1 MFLKYLEIQG
11 FKSFPDKVKIEFN
24 KGITG
29 IVGPNGSGKS
39 NISDAI
45 RWVMGEQSIKS
56 LRGGKMEDVI
66 FAGTQERDPVGFA
79 EVSIC
84 FDNSEKLFNV
94 EYNEVVITRRFFR
107 SGEGEY
113 YINRTSCRLKDIHE
127 LFMDTGMGRDG
138 YSVIGQ
144 GKIDEL
150 ITAKPEDR
158 RVIFEEASGISKY
171 RYRKHE
177 SEKKIEQTQEN
188 LIRLL
193 DIISELE
200 VRLEP
205 LRIESEKAK
214 EYLKLKED
222 LKGNEIN
229 LSVNLMDK
237 IKTNLEK
244 MRENIEN
251 INKEI
256 TLTHEKI
263 NEADKKSEETRLENK
278 QKELQQ
284 EKLSETLYQVKN
296 DISSFENDINVL
308 LNSLEYNTDNVQR
321 INNEIEALNARI
333 AENNAE
339 AEKIQ
344 ISKNEAEEIVKALNE
359 KLAELNDAFA
369 KADKDVEETNTEIDE
384 CNNKILEYYR
394 ILAEKN
400 AELAAAKKEVETLK
414 VRQVTIEDDIEISKE
429 DIQAVNVKKD
439 ELLKEITAKKEEADI
454 VKAEFK
460 EKDEKRLQTE
470 NKKKELS
477 EKISELTS
485 RISSGT
491 DKKKMLDEM
500 EKDMEGY
507 NYSVKSIINAG
518 LEGIKIYGVV
528 AKVIELDSKYA
539 TAIDAVLGNVL
550 QNIITETEKDA
561 KTAIEYLKKIKGGRA
576 TFLPISEIKGR
587 ILDEQEFKGEE
598 GYISLASA
606 VVKCK
611 EKFQGV
617 VNEILGRTLLF
628 NDVDSAIKFSRKV
641 KYKYKI
647 VTLDGTVINAGGA
660 ITGGNLGKAGS
671 FLSRAAQIKELDIL
685 LEKLS
690 DELCE
695 AKELYSSVIA
705 ENEAY
710 INECDK
716 LNFTIQQMNN
726 EIFKSEYNL
735 EHYKNTINSLNEE
748 LEELI
753 SEKNNIE
760 TTIKNKSDLEK
771 EASQIQDDINNE
783 IEALQTKIKKIQD
796 ENNISLSK
804 SKEINTEITK
814 LKVDISE
821 AESDKSLLE
830 QKLEYISDTVA
841 KLEEECENKKKEISS
856 NSSKDSDINEKI
868 EAINK
873 QIESKKEEI
882 VKLENLISEIRIER
896 ETNEKYLS
904 SYAEETKVCNEKLV
918 LLAQEQTRVEEKIIR
933 QEAEF
938 GSINSRLWD
947 EYELTYVT
955 AQEYRKDVENLN
967 ELQKYVTSVKNKIR
981 ALGNVNVNS
990 IEEYAQVNERYEFL
1004 TKQRDDLEDAKK
1016 SLNNIIKD
1024 MEALMIKQFTEQLDI
1039 INKTFTRVFKE
1050 LFNGGHAELVLV
1062 DEENILTSGVDIIA
1076 QPPGKKLQNMSLFS
1090 GGEKAIIA
1098 IALLF
1103 SLLEVRPSPLCVL
1116 DEIEA
1121 ALDDV
1126 NVYRFA
1132 NYLRKISVA
1141 SQIAIITHRR
1151 GTMEEADVLYGVTM
1165 PEKGVSKLL
1174 KLDINDVEEKIL
1186 NNEGE

>member
-66 FAGTQERDPVGFA
+66 FGGTQERDPVGFA

-94 EYNEVVITRRFFR
+94 EYNEVVVTRRFFR

-150 ITAKPEDR
+150 ITSKPEDR

-188 LIRLL
+188 LTRLL

-200 VRLEP
+200 VRLDP
-205 LRIESEKAK
+205 LKKESEKAK

-237 IKTNLEK
+237 IKASLEK
-244 MRENIEN
+244 MKENIEN

-256 TLTHEKI
+256 QSTHEKI
-263 NEADKKSEETRLENK
+263 AEIDTKTENTRNENK

-284 EKLSETLYQVKN
+284 EKLNETLYAVKN
-296 DISSFENDINVL
+296 EIASFENDINVL
-308 LNSLEYNTDNVQR
+308 LNSLEYNTDNVLR
-321 INNEIEALNARI
+321 IKNEIEELNKKT
-333 AENNAE
+333 EESLKE
-339 AEKIQ
+339 AQVIEK
-344 ISKNEAEEIVKALNE
+344 SKEEVLAVIDNLNSKLNELNEA
-359 KLAELNDAFA
+359 FS

-384 CNNKILEYYR
+384 CNNKILDFYR

-400 AELAAAKKEVETLK
+400 AELASAKKEVETLK
-414 VRQVTIEDDIEISKE
+414 VRQVTVEDDIEISKE
-429 DIQAVNVKKD
+429 DIEGVEKKKNLLSD
-439 ELLKEITAKKEEADI
+439 EIAKQKEETDR
-454 VKAEFK
+454 VKAKFA
-460 EKDEKRLQTE
+460 EKDILRKETE
-470 NKKKELS
+470 QKKKELS
-477 EKISELTS
+477 EKISEL
-485 RISSGT
+485 SSKLSSSL

-507 NYSVKSIINAG
+507 NYSVKSVINAG
-518 LEGIKIYGVV
+518 LPGVKIYGVV
-528 AKVIELDSKYA
+528 AKVIELDAKYA

-550 QNIITETEKDA
+550 QNIITENESDA

-576 TFLPISEIKGR
+576 TFLPISEVKGR
-587 ILDEQEFKGEE
+587 LLDEREFKGEE

-606 VVKCK
+606 VVNCK

-628 NDVDSAIKFSRKV
+628 KDVDSAIRFSRKV
-641 KYKYKI
+641 KYKFKI

-671 FLSRAAQIKELDIL
+671 FLSRAAQIKELVTLIENTEAELADTKDL
-685 LEKLS
+685 FEKVS
-690 DELCE
+690 
-695 AKELYSSVIA
+695 A
-705 ENEAY
+705 ENELL
-710 INECDK
+710 NEECDK
-716 LNFTIQQMNN
+716 LNFAVQQMNN
-726 EIFKSEYNL
+726 ELFKSEYNL
-735 EHYKNTINSLNEE
+735 EHYNNTINSLKEE

-753 SEKNNIE
+753 NEQKSIAD
-760 TTIKNKSDLEK
+760 TIKNKENLEK
-771 EASQIQDDINNE
+771 EAAVIQDNINNE
-783 IEALQTKIKKIQD
+783 IESLQTRIKKIQD

-830 QKLEYISDTVA
+830 QKLEYIYDNVA
-841 KLEEECENKKKEISS
+841 RFREEGEVKKNEIST
-856 NSSKDSDINEKI
+856 NSLKDSDINEKI
-868 EAINK
+868 ETINK
-873 QIESKKEEI
+873 NIEEKKNEI
-882 VKLENLISEIRIER
+882 TKLENLISEVRIER
-896 ETNEKYLS
+896 ETNEKYLLD
-904 SYAEETKVCNEKLV
+904 YANETKECNEKLV

-938 GSINSRLWD
+938 GNINSRLWD

-1004 TKQRDDLEDAKK
+1004 TKQRDDLENAKK
-1016 SLNNIIKD
+1016 SLGNIIKE
-1024 MEALMIKQFTEQLDI
+1024 METLMIKQFTEQLDI

-1076 QPPGKKLQNMSLFS
+1076 QPPGKKLQNMTLFS

-1132 NYLRKISVA
+1132 NYLRKISDR

-1174 KLDINDVEEKIL
+1174 KLDINDIEDKIL
-1186 NNEGE
+1186 NN

>member
-66 FAGTQERDPVGFA
+66 FGGTQERDPVGFA

-94 EYNEVVITRRFFR
+94 EYNEVVVTRRFFR

-113 YINRTSCRLKDIHE
+113 YINKTSCRLKDIHE

-150 ITAKPEDR
+150 ITSKPEDR

-188 LIRLL
+188 LTRLL

-205 LRIESEKAK
+205 LKQESEKAK
-214 EYLKLKED
+214 EYLKFKED

-229 LSVNLMDK
+229 LSINLMDK
-237 IKTNLEK
+237 IKANLQK
-244 MRENIEN
+244 MKENIEN

-256 TLTHEKI
+256 QDTHSKI
-263 NEADKKSEETRLENK
+263 TEIDVKTENTRNENK

-284 EKLSETLYQVKN
+284 EKLNETLYSVKN
-296 DISSFENDINVL
+296 EISGFENDINVL

-321 INNEIEALNARI
+321 IKAEVEELNTKI
-333 AENNAE
+333 AENSKDAE
-339 AEKIQ
+339 IIEK
-344 ISKNEAEEIVKALNE
+344 SKADVLDVITELNKKLDSLNEA
-359 KLAELNDAFA
+359 FS

-394 ILAEKN
+394 VLAEKN

-414 VRQVTIEDDIEISKE
+414 VRQVTVDEDIEISKE
-429 DIQAVNVKKD
+429 DIESVEKKKNQLLEEMNVQKESTEKAKKD
-439 ELLKEITAKKEEADI
+439 FL
-454 VKAEFK
+454 
-460 EKDEKRLQTE
+460 EKDAIRRETE
-470 NKKKELS
+470 TKKKELLD
-477 EKISELTS
+477 KINELSGKLTS
-485 RISSGT
+485 AI

-507 NYSVKSIINAG
+507 NYSVKSVINAG
-518 LEGIKIYGVV
+518 LPGVKIHGVV
-528 AKVIELDSKYA
+528 AKVIELDTKYA

-550 QNIITETEKDA
+550 QNIITETEQDA

-576 TFLPISEIKGR
+576 TFLPVSEVKGR
-587 ILDEQEFKGEE
+587 LLDETEFKAEN

-611 EKFQGV
+611 QQYQGI

-628 NDVDSAIKFSRKV
+628 EDTDSAIKFSRKV
-641 KYKYKI
+641 KYKFKI

-671 FLSRAAQIKELDIL
+671 FLSRTAQIKELVLTIDKSKAELIEL
-685 LEKLS
+685 KDLYEK
-690 DELCE
+690 
-695 AKELYSSVIA
+695 VTA
-705 ENEAY
+705 ENELL
-710 INECDK
+710 NEECDK
-716 LNFTIQQMNN
+716 LNFAVQQMNN
-726 EIFKSEYNL
+726 ELFKSEYNL
-735 EHYKNTINSLNEE
+735 DHYNNTINRFNEE
-748 LEELI
+748 LQELI
-753 SEKNNIE
+753 NEKNNIAE
-760 TTIKNKSDLEK
+760 TIKNKQNLEK
-771 EASQIQDDINNE
+771 EASVIQDNINNE
-783 IEALQTKIKKIQD
+783 IENLQIRIKKIQD

-830 QKLEYISDTVA
+830 QKLEYILSNIA
-841 KLEEECENKKKEISS
+841 RFEEESRNKKAEIST
-856 NSSKDSDINEKI
+856 NSLKDSDINDKI
-868 EAINK
+868 ESINK
-873 QIESKKEEI
+873 KIEEKKKEI
-882 VKLENLISEIRIER
+882 INLESLISEVRIER
-896 ETNEKYLS
+896 ETNEKYLLD
-904 SYAEETKVCNEKLV
+904 YAEETKDCNEKLI

-955 AQEYRKDVENLN
+955 AQEYRKEIENLN

-990 IEEYAQVNERYEFL
+990 IEEYTQVNERYEFL
-1004 TKQRDDLEDAKK
+1004 TKQRDDLESAKK
-1016 SLNNIIKD
+1016 SLNNIIKE
-1024 MEALMIKQFTEQLDI
+1024 METLMIKQFTEQLEI
-1039 INKTFTRVFKE
+1039 INNTFTRVFKE
-1050 LFNGGHAELVLV
+1050 LFNGGHAELILV

-1132 NYLRKISVA
+1132 NYLRKISDR

-1174 KLDINDVEEKIL
+1174 KLDINDVEDKIL
-1186 NNEGE
+1186 NN

>member
-66 FAGTQERDPVGFA
+66 FGGTQERDPVGFA

-94 EYNEVVITRRFFR
+94 EYNEVVVTRRFFR

-113 YINRTSCRLKDIHE
+113 YINKTSCRLKDIHE

-150 ITAKPEDR
+150 ITSKPEDR

-188 LIRLL
+188 LTRLL

-205 LRIESEKAK
+205 LKQESEKAK
-214 EYLKLKED
+214 EYLKFKED

-229 LSVNLMDK
+229 LSINLMDK
-237 IKTNLEK
+237 IKANLQK
-244 MRENIEN
+244 MKENIEN

-256 TLTHEKI
+256 QDTHSKI
-263 NEADKKSEETRLENK
+263 TEIDVKTENTRNENK

-284 EKLSETLYQVKN
+284 EKLNETLYSVKN
-296 DISSFENDINVL
+296 EISGFENDINVL

-321 INNEIEALNARI
+321 IKAEVEELNTKI
-333 AENNAE
+333 AENSKDAE
-339 AEKIQ
+339 IIEK
-344 ISKNEAEEIVKALNE
+344 SKADVLDVITELNKKLDSLNEA
-359 KLAELNDAFA
+359 FS

-394 ILAEKN
+394 VLAEKN

-414 VRQVTIEDDIEISKE
+414 VRQVTVDEDIEISKE
-429 DIQAVNVKKD
+429 DIESVEKKKNQLLEEMNVQKESTEKAKKD
-439 ELLKEITAKKEEADI
+439 FL
-454 VKAEFK
+454 
-460 EKDEKRLQTE
+460 EKDAIRRETE
-470 NKKKELS
+470 TKKKELLD
-477 EKISELTS
+477 KINELSGKLTS
-485 RISSGT
+485 AI

-507 NYSVKSIINAG
+507 NYSVKSVINAG
-518 LEGIKIYGVV
+518 LPGVKIHGVV
-528 AKVIELDSKYA
+528 AKVIELDTKYA

-550 QNIITETEKDA
+550 QNIITETEQDA

-576 TFLPISEIKGR
+576 TFLPVSEVKGR
-587 ILDEQEFKGEE
+587 LLDETEFKAEN

-611 EKFQGV
+611 QQYQGI

-628 NDVDSAIKFSRKV
+628 EDTDSAIKFSRKV
-641 KYKYKI
+641 KYKFKI

-671 FLSRAAQIKELDIL
+671 FLSRTAQIKELVLTIDKSKAELIEL
-685 LEKLS
+685 KDLYEK
-690 DELCE
+690 
-695 AKELYSSVIA
+695 VTA
-705 ENEAY
+705 ENELL
-710 INECDK
+710 NEECDK
-716 LNFTIQQMNN
+716 LNFAVQQMNN
-726 EIFKSEYNL
+726 ELFKSEYNL
-735 EHYKNTINSLNEE
+735 DHYNNTINRFNEE
-748 LEELI
+748 LQELI
-753 SEKNNIE
+753 NEKNNIAE
-760 TTIKNKSDLEK
+760 TIKNKQNLEK
-771 EASQIQDDINNE
+771 EASVIQDNINNE
-783 IEALQTKIKKIQD
+783 IENLQIRIKKIQD

-830 QKLEYISDTVA
+830 QKLEYIHSNIA
-841 KLEEECENKKKEISS
+841 RFEEESRNKKAEIST
-856 NSSKDSDINEKI
+856 NSLKDSDINDKI
-868 EAINK
+868 ESINK
-873 QIESKKEEI
+873 KIEEKKKEI
-882 VKLENLISEIRIER
+882 INLESLISEVRIER
-896 ETNEKYLS
+896 ETNEKYLLD
-904 SYAEETKVCNEKLV
+904 YAEETKDCNEKLI

-955 AQEYRKDVENLN
+955 AQEYRKEIENLN

-990 IEEYAQVNERYEFL
+990 IEEYTQVNERYEFL
-1004 TKQRDDLEDAKK
+1004 TKQRDDLESAKK
-1016 SLNNIIKD
+1016 SLNNIIKE
-1024 MEALMIKQFTEQLDI
+1024 METLMIKQFTEQLEI
-1039 INKTFTRVFKE
+1039 INNTFTRVFKE
-1050 LFNGGHAELVLV
+1050 LFNGGHAELILV

-1132 NYLRKISVA
+1132 NYLRKISDR

-1174 KLDINDVEEKIL
+1174 KLDINDVEDKIL
-1186 NNEGE
+1186 NN